1 MTAAV
6 RNMPANRNR
15 AGDPPPA
22 LYSPECVE
30 GEFSEVRPSPNER
43 SSSLPITKITRRVQ
57 DILQT
62 LKEVDNMNGGK
73 GIYVGGTLLSILISL
88 ALYATGR
95 RESAIFVGLWAP
107 TILNLGQSLLEKT
120 KSLPSPLG
128 LPGPSEWDYAVDRPD
143 HAESSWPHCRVL
155 SMILKESCEAGLP
168 SLHALS
174 TLTDRVPA
182 RTPSTSTI
190 LL

>member
-1 MTAAV
+1 MIASANAAGCLATSAAVTAAV
-6 RNMPANRNR
+6 RNVPHSRYR
-15 AGDPPPA
+15 AGDSPPA

-107 TILNLGQSLLEKT
+107 TILNLGQSLLE
-120 KSLPSPLG
+120 
-128 LPGPSEWDYAVDRPD
+128 ED
-143 HAESSWPHCRVL
+143 
-155 SMILKESCEAGLP
+155 
-168 SLHALS
+168 
-174 TLTDRVPA
+174 
-182 RTPSTSTI
+182 
-190 LL
+190 